1 MRRRDLLPGLLL
13 APWWLGGGTPAS
25 AQQPHGVELSTL
37 SLSRDEGVLMLEFA
51 LRLTLSRA
59 VEDALMRGVPLYF
72 QAQAEL
78 YRRRWYWRD
87 ERVARVRR
95 TWRLAYQ
102 PLTGVWRV
110 SLGALAQTFGTLPE
124 AMAALSGAG
133 RWKVAD
139 LDQLDPDS
147 RHYVEFDYALDTSQ
161 LPSPMQIGLPGQSEW
176 VLRVDRTLNV
186 P

>member
-13 APWWLGGGTPAS
+13 APWWPGSRTAL
-25 AQQPHGVELSTL
+25 AQQPHGVELSAL
-37 SLSRDEGVLMLEFA
+37 SLARDDGALMLEFA

-87 ERVARVRR
+87 ERLARVRR
-95 TWRLAYQ
+95 IWRLAYQ
-102 PLTGVWRV
+102 PLTGTWRV
-110 SLGALAQTFGTLPE
+110 SLGALAQSFGTLPE

-133 RWKVAD
+133 RWRVAD
-139 LDQLDPDS
+139 LDQIDPDS
-147 RHYVEFDYALDTSQ
+147 RHYVEFEYALDTAQ

-176 VLRVDRTLNV
+176 VLRVERTLAV

>member
-13 APWWLGGGTPAS
+13 APWWLGAAPSFAQPA
-25 AQQPHGVELSTL
+25 PGVELSTL
-37 SLSRDEGVLMLEFA
+37 SLARDDGALVLEFA

-59 VEDALMRGVPLYF
+59 VEDALMRGVPVYF
-72 QAQAEL
+72 VARAEL
-78 YRRRWYWRD
+78 FRRRWYWRD

-95 TWRLAYQ
+95 SWRLAYQ
-102 PLTGVWRV
+102 PLTGAWRV

-124 AMAALSGAG
+124 AMSALSAAG

-139 LDQLDPDS
+139 LDQIDADS

-176 VLRVDRTLNV
+176 VLRVERTLNV